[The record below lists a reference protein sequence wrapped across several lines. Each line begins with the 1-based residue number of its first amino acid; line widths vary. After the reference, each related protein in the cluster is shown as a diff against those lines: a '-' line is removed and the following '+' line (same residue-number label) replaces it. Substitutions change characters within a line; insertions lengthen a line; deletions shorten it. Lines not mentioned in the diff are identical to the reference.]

1 MTIQLQSKAM
11 ELMTLLLIHSFKF
24 NFLITYKFKFK
35 FLVLELKG
43 LKQLSLYQ
51 EADSIVGRIR
61 LNK

>member
-1 MTIQLQSKAM
+1 MTIQLESNAM

-43 LKQLSLYQ
+43 FKQLSLYQ